1 MLPSGNRPGAACWRP
16 RSAVAT
22 VVLGLFAGQA
32 AALAL
37 IASAGDGRGVLGASL
52 VLGDLILLAC
62 VIAVANRGADRLG
75 GATLGIRRTEWGP
88 AIGWGAALLVSSI
101 AVQGLLGAAFG
112 AEGGG
117 DSSTV
122 RFSAGTAVLV
132 TLGVAVTAPIAE
144 EIAFRGY
151 LFPAL
156 TRWRGP
162 WMAATVTAV
171 LFGAAHFAALP
182 LALLPGA
189 AFFGFG
195 ACLLFWFTGS
205 LLPCVAVHSINNAL
219 VLAVVTGGQLAPA
232 ILLAPALALLVLM
245 PFVRERAP
253 TARAFQSTVSSPT

>member
-1 MLPSGNRPGAACWRP
+1 
-16 RSAVAT
+16 V
-22 VVLGLFAGQA
+22 
-32 AALAL
+32 
-37 IASAGDGRGVLGASL
+37 GDGRGALGAGL
-52 VLGDLILLAC
+52 VVGDLILVAC
-62 VIAVANRGADRLG
+62 VLAVAARGADRLG
-75 GATLGIRRTEWGP
+75 GFTLGIRRTEWGP
-88 AIGWGAALLVSSI
+88 AIGWGAALLVSGI

-122 RFSAGTAVLV
+122 RFSAGAAVLV

-144 EIAFRGY
+144 EVAFRGY

-162 WMAATVTAV
+162 WMAATVTAL

-182 LALLPGA
+182 AALLPGA

-205 LLPCVAVHSINNAL
+205 LLPCVAVHSVNNAL
-219 VLAVVTGGQLAPA
+219 VLAIVTGGQLAPA
-232 ILLAPALALLVLM
+232 ILLAPALSLLVLW
-245 PFVRERAP
+245 PFVRERAATGNTP
-253 TARAFQSTVSSPT
+253 MQSTVSSTT